1 MIRIIRKLEVAFFF
15 PFSIINLL
23 VVFKNTTNKEK
34 NQSQFFFIELCVYN
48 KHELSKTCM

>member
-34 NQSQFFFIELCVYN
+34 KSIPIFFLLNYVFTTN
-48 KHELSKTCM
+48 TN